1 MVQVKNGNKAGNND
15 CYKRERGHERGHQI
29 QLKKGSNALEKGI
42 RDFRDREGL
51 RGSWEGLKHV
61 GGPQMQLRGPQMR
74 LRGPQR
80 QLREHQRQLTKP

>member
-15 CYKRERGHERGHQI
+15 CYKSERGQERGHQI
-29 QLKKGSNALEKGI
+29 QLKKVSNALEKGLRDI
-42 RDFRDREGL
+42 RVREGL
-51 RGSWEGLKHV
+51 GGSWEGLEHV

-80 QLREHQRQLTKP
+80 QLREHQRQLKGP